1 MSGIGGEVI
10 RFLLNLDMQLGVS
23 VVVVDAGIAL
33 MSLNILVLIR

>member
-23 VVVVDAGIAL
+23 VVDVDVGIAL
-33 MSLNILVLIR
+33 LSLDILALIR